1 MTRQNGVG
9 QRNAG
14 FGRAGL
20 GVFQAANSSV
30 VRSVSQESGV
40 RTFRVR
46 LLFPAVWYVWRR
58 KAWIAKWCS
67 FSLARDYGSL
77 TSKALSPLFSPSAGA
92 LP

>member
-30 VRSVSQESGV
+30 VRSVSQESGLSESGC
-40 RTFRVR
+40 FF
-46 LLFPAVWYVWRR
+46 LLSGMYGGARR
-58 KAWIAKWCS
+58 
-67 FSLARDYGSL
+67 GSQNGV
-77 TSKALSPLFSPSAGA
+77 PSASRETTVA
-92 LP
+92 